1 FVAEDLVALDLLVD
15 AGGHAVRSCAWFR
28 GLFENL
34 FQSSFRKSDAGPAG
48 GRRHGAAVLLF
59 LAAGAFLGG
68 LLRAALLG
76 GFLGAAFLRGLAR
89 ALLDRLAGGL
99 LGSLA
104 CAFLR
109 GLPGA
114 ALLRSFLR
122 GFPGAALLGG
132 FLRRLLGRLLHRRFL
147 GGFLLRRL
155 LGSRFGSGRG
165 RRGRRR
171 GGFFGDAPRERG
183 FVAHRMLLRMDR

>member
-1 FVAEDLVALDLLVD
+1 LDLLVD

-34 FQSSFRKSDAGPAG
+34 FQSSFRKSDAGPAW

-59 LAAGAFLGG
+59 LATGAFLGG

-122 GFPGAALLGG
+122 GFPGAALLRS
-132 FLRRLLGRLLHRRFL
+132 FLRGLL
-147 GGFLLRRL
+147 GGFLHRRL

>member
-1 FVAEDLVALDLLVD
+1 MRVVMLCVPAPGSKACSKTCPKLVPEKRRRP
-15 AGGHAVRSCAWFR
+15 GW
-28 GLFENL
+28 
-34 FQSSFRKSDAGPAG
+34 

-59 LAAGAFLGG
+59 LATGAFLGS

-122 GFPGAALLGG
+122 GLPGAALLRSFLRGLLGG
-132 FLRRLLGRLLHRRFL
+132 FLHRLLGRLLHRRFL
-147 GGFLLRRL
+147 GGFLLRRF